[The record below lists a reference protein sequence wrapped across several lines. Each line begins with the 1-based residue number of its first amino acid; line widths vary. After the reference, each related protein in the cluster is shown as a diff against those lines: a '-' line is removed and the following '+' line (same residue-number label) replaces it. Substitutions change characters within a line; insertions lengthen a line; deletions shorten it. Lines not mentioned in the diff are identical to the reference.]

1 MALELGLKSRSGGP
15 SAPKAS
21 RGLGS
26 CSCQE
31 QTAGKEHVP
40 SSSGLHTRARRF
52 VLGFVCLSG
61 PQVSA
66 GCPDLSPSLFT
77 NPTPACPVASL
88 AVLRDGRR
96 WAPVRTPDGSPG
108 RARVSSGSPLGA
120 QRHFREKMV
129 LGFMF

>member
-26 CSCQE
+26 CGCQE

-52 VLGFVCLSG
+52 VLGFVCLSVRPPG
-61 PQVSA
+61 ICWLPRPVTELVYKPHACVPCGQPCCPARREAA
-66 GCPDLSPSLFT
+66 GTCPHP
-77 NPTPACPVASL
+77 
-88 AVLRDGRR
+88 
-96 WAPVRTPDGSPG
+96 
-108 RARVSSGSPLGA
+108 
-120 QRHFREKMV
+120 
-129 LGFMF
+129 